1 MIAFLRG
8 KVAAVEPDFAVID
21 VGGVGYKVNI
31 TAGCAADLRGIDEVQ
46 LHTHMIVREDDMQL
60 YGFATPAEI
69 TAFLLLLGVNG
80 VGPKAS
86 LAVLS
91 TLTPGG
97 LGRAL
102 ALENAAALTKVPGI
116 GKKIAQ
122 RIILELKDKAGRF
135 TTVSETVMPN
145 ESNAGGMPIDA
156 VNALM
161 ALGYSAGEAGEV
173 VRKVFAAGAGDTEQV
188 IKAALRLLDQNK

>member
-8 KVAAVEPDFAVID
+8 KVAAVEQDYVVID
-21 VGGVGYKVNI
+21 VGGVGYKVNV
-31 TAGCAADLRGIDEVQ
+31 TAGCAAGLHESDEVK

-80 VGPKAS
+80 VGPKAA

-91 TLTPGG
+91 ALAPGG

-102 ALENAAALTKVPGI
+102 ALEDTAAFTRVPGI

-122 RIILELKDKAGRF
+122 RIILELKDKAERF
-135 TTVSETVMPN
+135 AAGSETAAHY
-145 ESNAGGMPIDA
+145 EGGSSGASGDA

-161 ALGYSAGEAGEV
+161 ALGYGAGEAREAV
-173 VRKVFAAGAGDTEQV
+173 SRVSGAGSPDAEQL
-188 IKAALRLLDQNK
+188 IKSALRLLDQNK